1 MLSGI
6 NIRSRGGIKYV
17 TTTFKNAPNFYMPS
31 ITLSN
36 EELIKYINMGL
47 IEGACQIF
55 MKIFPHDINPA
66 NRSFWNL
73 DAERIKYLTRVN
85 DEWIIDLHGRHIFD
99 KFLLEIRIV
108 AEARSRAIDK
118 DFNYDDIENIEY
130 NFDNTGMSLCSF
142 AVDLSNEP
150 KNKKRVMKQVAPIY
164 GTKLIKYELEKE
176 SSD

>member
-1 MLSGI
+1 
-6 NIRSRGGIKYV
+6 
-17 TTTFKNAPNFYMPS
+17 
-31 ITLSN
+31 
-36 EELIKYINMGL
+36 
-47 IEGACQIF
+47 

-108 AEARSRAIDK
+108 AEARSRALDK
-118 DFNYDDIENIEY
+118 DFNYDDIENIEN

-150 KNKKRVMKQVAPIY
+150 KNKKRVMKQIAPIY